1 MAKQLTIRQAAQSG
15 SINRK
20 EAQQL
25 INQGVSASR
34 IQSVASNQGATIR
47 SGASN
52 VLSSAINTGASR
64 PATAPATQSTSAPGG
79 PLAQYANNGNFGG
92 TAFTNARNAGMS
104 EQQIRDAI
112 PSSGLTIGQGVQ
124 TALNPGQYDSNWA
137 SNTKDPLVK
146 QGYYGS
152 GLASQDGNNYKSQAY
167 VLPFAVE
174 SGIGPG
180 KNVLFMADPGQ
191 NNSSYQDRL
200 NFLTGTFGG
209 SKIETPG
216 GAGAA
221 TPGTTAAATEN
232 AQRNTSY
239 KGIKNIRQG
248 LAIGQNSTIS
258 NKEAN
263 RIAKNTGR
271 TYDQV
276 LAKGLELGFDV
287 SAKAVNKS
295 NQRYNKS
302 LPMMMGPDSFYG
314 KLLGS
319 QDPLA
324 AMRNQKVNK
333 GYSYQG
339 VAVKDGPGL
348 FGRKNVSGVN
358 PLGIRTKQT
367 SAGGGD
373 APVTTNTGGTNTTN
387 PAPTPTDLAAP
398 ELPLEDLKQESS
410 ITGPG
415 GLLGGGAGATG
426 ATGLRRARGRLR
438 QLGIQ
443 NRGTALLGRGLQYGN
458 ALNR

>member
-1 MAKQLTIRQAAQSG
+1 MAKKLTINQAAKNG
-15 SINRK
+15 SINRQ

-25 INQGVSASR
+25 ISQGVSASR
-34 IQSVASNQGATIR
+34 IQNVASNQGATIR

-52 VLSSAINTGASR
+52 VLSSAVNTGTSR
-64 PATAPATQSTSAPGG
+64 PATAPAAQSTSAPSG

-92 TAFTNARNAGMS
+92 TAFSNARNAGMT

-137 SNTKDPLVK
+137 ANTKDPLVK
-146 QGYYGS
+146 QGYYGN

-200 NFLTGTFGG
+200 NFLTGTFGN

-221 TPGTTAAATEN
+221 TPGTPAASAEN
-232 AQRNTSY
+232 VRRNTSY
-239 KGIKNIRQG
+239 KDVKNIRQG
-248 LAIGQNSTIS
+248 LAIGSNSTIS

-287 SAKAVNKS
+287 SAKAANRSNK
-295 NQRYNKS
+295 RYNSS
-302 LPMMMGPDSFYG
+302 LPMQVAPDSFYG
-314 KLLGS
+314 QLLAS
-319 QDPLA
+319 KDPLA

-333 GYSYQG
+333 GYTYQG

-348 FGRKNVSGVN
+348 FGRKNTSGVN
-358 PLGIRTKQT
+358 PLGIRTTQ
-367 SAGGGD
+367 SSGGGD
-373 APVTTNTGGTNTTN
+373 NPVPTNTGGTGTTS
-387 PAPTPTDLAAP
+387 AASTPTEVATP
-398 ELPLEDLKQESS
+398 ELPLEDLKQETAM
-410 ITGPG
+410 TGPG
-415 GLLGGGAGATG
+415 GLLGGGAGAAG
-426 ATGLRRARGRLR
+426 AAGLRRARGRLR